1 MLVDFIRQ
9 YRTEFQLKNKPFSN
23 YEIEEKPR
31 EFDIRQN
38 LNQARRPNMTNNS
51 FNKFERNNRPRE
63 TIRFETQTN
72 QNRIEERL
80 VKKPVR
86 DKEFDS
92 YNRNNREPDFDRRN
106 FQRSDNYRPNEQGYQ
121 SRKRPYNDNFNRFQN
136 QKRNNETQER
146 W

>member
-1 MLVDFIRQ
+1 
-9 YRTEFQLKNKPFSN
+9 
-23 YEIEEKPR
+23 
-31 EFDIRQN
+31 
-38 LNQARRPNMTNNS
+38 MTNNS
-51 FNKFERNNRPRE
+51 INKFERNNRPRE
-63 TIRFETQTN
+63 TICFETQTN

-121 SRKRPYNDNFNRFQN
+121 SRKRLSFYAVI
-136 QKRNNETQER
+136 
-146 W
+146 